1 VRPPLIL
8 IPIAAVLV
16 LLPLA
21 AVVDLP
27 GELKAKEILGL
38 HDPDCTRV
46 DGDGPDGDW
55 RTEAALPSRRD
66 EPRAVVVAGRVY
78 LAGGLRS
85 VDPPQGRSVAR
96 FERFDPANG
105 NYERLPDMPV
115 PLDHLGMAVIGD
127 DIYVLGGHI
136 ATADGFEAS
145 ARVFRFS
152 TVNERWEELP
162 AMRHARGGHGVA
174 VVGSKIYVVG
184 GRPVREFGRVRNI
197 AEVESF
203 DVRSETWREHA
214 SMPEPR
220 EHLGVAALDG
230 QVYAFAGRLPDGS
243 ISARLDRYDPDTDT
257 WQRLKDAPFATS
269 GVALLPL
276 DGGLYTAG
284 GEEPNSVRVFGGAVA
299 YRPGEDGWTRM
310 PNLPKPLHGYAATT
324 IGRRVYVFTGSTC
337 PGFHPTDEVWSSTPP
352 AS

>member
-1 VRPPLIL
+1 
-8 IPIAAVLV
+8 
-16 LLPLA
+16 
-21 AVVDLP
+21 
-27 GELKAKEILGL
+27 
-38 HDPDCTRV
+38 
-46 DGDGPDGDW
+46 
-55 RTEAALPSRRD
+55 
-66 EPRAVVVAGRVY
+66 
-78 LAGGLRS
+78 
-85 VDPPQGRSVAR
+85 
-96 FERFDPANG
+96 
-105 NYERLPDMPV
+105 
-115 PLDHLGMAVIGD
+115 
-127 DIYVLGGHI
+127 
-136 ATADGFEAS
+136 
-145 ARVFRFS
+145 
-152 TVNERWEELP
+152 
-162 AMRHARGGHGVA
+162 
-174 VVGSKIYVVG
+174 VG

-243 ISARLDRYDPDTDT
+243 ISARLDRYDPATDT

-284 GEEPNSVRVFGGAVA
+284 GEEPHSVRVFGGTVA